1 MVAILSK
8 YEGNRQAKNG
18 TMLPH
23 SQGSTLQSG
32 RTIKGEM
39 EPFPWARMM
48 RERFK
53 PPIQF
58 MA

>member
-1 MVAILSK
+1 
-8 YEGNRQAKNG
+8 
-18 TMLPH
+18 MLPH

-39 EPFPWARMM
+39 EPFPWEGMM
-48 RERFK
+48 PERFK

-58 MA
+58 TA